1 MIRLSPARAPRAWRT
16 HAAALLA
23 LALVACG
30 EGAPPGH
37 QGYVEGEFVNVASPI
52 AGRLDRLSVRRG
64 DTIAAGV
71 PLFALEAQSEAAAQ
85 RQAAE
90 QLRAAEAQLADLNV
104 GKRPQEL
111 DVTRAQLAQARAD
124 EGKSA
129 TRLARDEAQFAI
141 GGIARQQLDDSRAAH
156 DADLA
161 RVKQLESEIA
171 VGELPGRAAQVRA
184 QAAQVAAARAA
195 LEQAQ
200 WRLDQKS
207 IASTL
212 GGLVQDTL
220 YREGEWVA
228 AGNPI
233 VRMLPPANVKVRF
246 FVPQAAVGGIAPG
259 RRATVHCDG
268 CGADIPVTVSFVSTE
283 AEYTPPVIF
292 SNETRAKLVFMVEA
306 RPEIA
311 DAPKLRPGQPVSVV
325 LK

>member
-1 MIRLSPARAPRAWRT
+1 M
-16 HAAALLA
+16 
-23 LALVACG
+23 
-30 EGAPPGH
+30 
-37 QGYVEGEFVNVASPI
+37 
-52 AGRLDRLSVRRG
+52 
-64 DTIAAGV
+64 
-71 PLFALEAQSEAAAQ
+71 
-85 RQAAE
+85 
-90 QLRAAEAQLADLNV
+90 
-104 GKRPQEL
+104 
-111 DVTRAQLAQARAD
+111 
-124 EGKSA
+124 
-129 TRLARDEAQFAI
+129 
-141 GGIARQQLDDSRAAH
+141 
-156 DADLA
+156 
-161 RVKQLESEIA
+161 KQLESEVA

-259 RRATVHCDG
+259 RRASVRCDG
-268 CGADIPVTVSFVSTE
+268 CSADIPVTVSFVSTE

-306 RPEIA
+306 RPSA
-311 DAPKLRPGQPVSVV
+311 DDAAKLRPGQPVSVR
-325 LK
+325 LE